1 MKDFK
6 WILFV
11 FKLYCSINF
20 ILQATMIIT
29 INENNLGEYV
39 TPQETFQT
47 YCYYG
52 DSLFRLQQYRKAESI
67 FKKYVFF
74 LMNLF
79 VLI

>member
-1 MKDFK
+1 
-6 WILFV
+6 
-11 FKLYCSINF
+11 
-20 ILQATMIIT
+20 MIIT

-67 FKKYVFF
+67 FKKYVIFF
-74 LMNLF
+74 KYIQF
-79 VLI
+79 